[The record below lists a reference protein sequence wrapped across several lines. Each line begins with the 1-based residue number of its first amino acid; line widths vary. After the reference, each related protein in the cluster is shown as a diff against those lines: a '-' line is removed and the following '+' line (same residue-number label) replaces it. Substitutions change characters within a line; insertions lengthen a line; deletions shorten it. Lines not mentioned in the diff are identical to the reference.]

1 MKPDKSLLKDI
12 YLQLLND
19 KCNLAIIKIENAIDR
34 TLSDEEMRIAKAAF
48 AIGVNCE
55 AIRWKRLSRQANFG
69 ARAVNAH
76 FPMKDTA
83 NPLVAGR
90 WRFLIAWPA
99 RKETDAYQQKSRQR
113 IRSCLRQIKQT

>member
-55 AIRWKRLSRQANFG
+55 AIR
-69 ARAVNAH
+69 
-76 FPMKDTA
+76 
-83 NPLVAGR
+83 
-90 WRFLIAWPA
+90 
-99 RKETDAYQQKSRQR
+99 
-113 IRSCLRQIKQT
+113 

>member
-48 AIGVNCE
+48 AICINCE
-55 AIRWKRLSRQANFG
+55 AIR
-69 ARAVNAH
+69 
-76 FPMKDTA
+76 
-83 NPLVAGR
+83 
-90 WRFLIAWPA
+90 
-99 RKETDAYQQKSRQR
+99 
-113 IRSCLRQIKQT
+113 